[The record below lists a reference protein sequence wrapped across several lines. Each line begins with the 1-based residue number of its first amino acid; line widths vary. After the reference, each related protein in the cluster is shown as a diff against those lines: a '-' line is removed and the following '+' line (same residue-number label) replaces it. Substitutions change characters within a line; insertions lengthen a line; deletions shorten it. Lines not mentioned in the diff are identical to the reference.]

1 MPKPKVINMKAT
13 GVGNNEKGEEVNYTQ
28 DVQVSIK
35 GHSSNIMM
43 DDGGLQAGWDS
54 DDDDFG
60 FTIMG
65 TGPVMQQPIDPNMFQ
80 NVADPRMDQF
90 LTRAPQD
97 QNRAVKI
104 KPQGSKNEEIVYKNE
119 KGEIIKQSV
128 GASVQGKSKNV
139 KVDKVEIVDQKKLAN
154 EMKNMK
160 LKF

>member
-1 MPKPKVINMKAT
+1 M
-13 GVGNNEKGEEVNYTQ
+13 G
-28 DVQVSIK
+28 
-35 GHSSNIMM
+35 MM

-65 TGPVMQQPIDPNMFQ
+65 TGPVMQQPIDPNIFQ

-97 QNRAVKI
+97 QNKAVKI
-104 KPQGSKNEEIVYKNE
+104 KPQGSK

-139 KVDKVEIVDQKKLAN
+139 KVDKVEIVDQKKL
-154 EMKNMK
+154 
-160 LKF
+160 